1 MSEHI
6 QIQETDDGELFFTI
20 PDDMMDR
27 LGWKEGDDLEFAVC
41 DNNTFM
47 LKKIQD
53 GQT

>member
-6 QIQETDDGELFFTI
+6 QIQETDDGALFFTI
-20 PDDMMDR
+20 PDDMMTR
-27 LGWKEGDDLEFAVC
+27 LGWIEGDDLEFAVC

-47 LKKIQD
+47 LKKIDD